1 MNKEKLEQEHAQ
13 LKERLA
19 ELVDF
24 INSEEYYKQNDV
36 EKQLVATQ
44 RSGMEMYL
52 NALGIRLWGNNQF
65 GNPMS
70 SPMIGLLMS
79 SMLFPSLSTSSP
91 SYNMLKEQLEKD
103 DKEEEDESILA
114 HLP

>member
-24 INSEEYYKQNDV
+24 INSEDYYRQNDV
-36 EKQLVATQ
+36 EKQLIATQ

-52 NALGIRLWGNNQF
+52 NALSIRLWGNNQI
-65 GNPMS
+65 GNPLS
-70 SPMIGLLMS
+70 SSMIGLLMS
-79 SMLFPSLSTSSP
+79 SMMLSSISSP
-91 SYNMLKEQLEKD
+91 SP
-103 DKEEEDESILA
+103 IA
-114 HLP
+114 LPQEHHEC

>member
-24 INSEEYYKQNDV
+24 INSADYYRQNDV
-36 EKQLVATQ
+36 EKQLIATQ

-52 NALGIRLWGNNQF
+52 NALSIRLWGNNQI
-65 GNPMS
+65 GNPLS
-70 SPMIGLLMS
+70 SSMIGLLMS
-79 SMLFPSLSTSSP
+79 SMMLPSVSSSP
-91 SYNMLKEQLEKD
+91 SSFPMPNNMQ
-103 DKEEEDESILA
+103 ESD
-114 HLP
+114 